1 MIHDSSKDKTTDTDL
16 QSANFVM
23 ELLSGKLTQVAVKT
37 IMAATNVL
45 IKKAIENTLEEASEM
60 LRVNGCSHS
69 SLIDDMRM
77 ENQKAT
83 MNLFQHVRDQHNQTI
98 FFKEHFGMIMPK
110 KIKLPFL
117 PNNFGRVCVGKDQ
130 EFYTNEFVVVSLLEQ
145 IEQLLNI
152 PDIYEMIFN
161 PKANNLGT
169 I

>member
-1 MIHDSSKDKTTDTDL
+1 M
-16 QSANFVM
+16 V
-23 ELLSGKLTQVAVKT
+23 
-37 IMAATNVL
+37 ATNVL
-45 IKKAIENTLEEASEM
+45 IKKAIENTLEEASDEM
-60 LRVNGCSHS
+60 LRVNGCSNS

-77 ENQKAT
+77 ENQQAT

-130 EFYTNEFVVVSLLEQ
+130 EFFTNEFVVVSLLEQ

-152 PDIYEMIFN
+152 PDIYDMIFN
-161 PKANNLGT
+161 PKPINLGT
-169 I
+169 F